1 MQRIS
6 VYLNSRAS
14 HASADAWKSRLSR
27 SLFRSEL
34 VYREP
39 QSLSQ
44 LHDFLEEDILL
55 STDALISV
63 GGDGTVHTLIQKL
76 AHQDIGLLVI
86 PGGTANDLASG
97 LGHQSKLNYLA
108 QCIRNKESKK
118 IDLINVNGRYMA
130 TNGGFGIGGEV
141 AQKINALRQ
150 KFPLFKN
157 IMKFSGNKIYSFFI
171 ASELMSLELEKYT
184 LEVDSPSFKGVVDCS
199 ALLVNNQPII
209 AGTFNVAPQTNHQDG
224 YFNVTIVKHTTKT
237 KLVRTMISLASG
249 VIPEND
255 PDFITFETRNL
266 KLTNR
271 GQRSLNFFGDGEI
284 FDKESEG
291 QEWNISIE
299 PLSLKLFS
307 PCTEKNLL
315 NLSNEV
321 TLS

>member
-14 HASADAWKSRLSR
+14 HSSTDIWKGRLSR

-39 QSLSQ
+39 QSLSE
-44 LHDFLEEDILL
+44 LHDFLDEDLNL
-55 STDALISV
+55 PTQALISV

-76 AHQDIGLLVI
+76 AHKDVGLLVI

-97 LGHQSKLNYLA
+97 LGHQSKLNYLS
-108 QCIRNKESKK
+108 QCIRNKESKH
-118 IDLINVNGRYMA
+118 IDLISINGRYMA

-141 AQKINALRQ
+141 AQKINHLRQ

-184 LEVDSPSFKGVVDCS
+184 LELESSAFSGLVDCS
-199 ALLVNNQPII
+199 ALLINNQPII
-209 AGTFNVAPQTNHQDG
+209 AGTFNVAPETNHQDG
-224 YFNVTIVKHTTKT
+224 LFNVTIIKHTSKA
-237 KLVRTMISLASG
+237 KLVKTMISLASG

-255 PDFITFETRNL
+255 ADFITFETRSL
-266 KLTNR
+266 KIKNKGSR
-271 GQRSLNFFGDGEI
+271 HLNFFGDGEI
-284 FDKESEG
+284 FDQESKEQSWDIG
-291 QEWNISIE
+291 IA
-299 PLSLKLFS
+299 PRALKLFS

-315 NLSNEV
+315 NLTNEV
-321 TLS
+321 SLS